1 MEIIICQLGRHRPKL
16 SRSSIKYHT
25 VRIIMN
31 LPNTYLSC
39 FNRNSAMCNVKFPFC
54 LNTTF
59 DRINQK
65 ACTKWLRCVQR
76 NTGKNCPH
84 NLFSTYAGGGKLIA
98 ETILTLHHQVSKI
111 VRGDMNHRELFSNCT
126 VLSLSLNYN
135 PCLHQLFDHPSQHVA
150 ISSCII
156 LLPAKRAAA
165 YKMPLLKLGEHPIK
179 KKIQKWFIIFDVIV
193 TSVVAFF

>member
-39 FNRNSAMCNVKFPFC
+39 FNRNSAMCTCFFHNVKFPFC
-54 LNTTF
+54 WNTTF

-135 PCLHQLFDHPSQHVA
+135 SMFASAFWSSFSACCHLLVHYSASSKKSSSLQDAIVKARRTSHQEKNTEMVYHLWCD
-150 ISSCII
+150 C
-156 LLPAKRAAA
+156 
-165 YKMPLLKLGEHPIK
+165 
-179 KKIQKWFIIFDVIV
+179 D
-193 TSVVAFF
+193 